1 MPQKWKGD
9 SDYQLPAHQ
18 VEPYRLWFEFLKLA
32 LTDASL
38 KVDLKRYK
46 PWGDISQADFREW
59 WDAHWRALFAVD
71 IGVEVIDP
79 QSVKLKPSDKE
90 LFLRVPLYQGSKRTL
105 SQVKEILERHGA
117 SERLKDMAEGQYR
130 LQVGNGKDKSI
141 HPSTRFLKNLSKVR
155 LLLNIYRFWLSNSEA
170 DDRRRLELT
179 ALSYFKWAD
188 AWNRK
193 IKEKKWNRPVIDIP
207 TAIRAYVEYLQKLDQ
222 SGRRRLSTIDDSS
235 DNRRQIARYIRKA
248 RQIAL
253 NVAQGRF
260 PGDYE

>member
-1 MPQKWKGD
+1 MSKKWKGD

-32 LTDASL
+32 LTDTSL

-46 PWGDISQADFREW
+46 PWGDVSNSKFDDW
-59 WDAHWRALFAVD
+59 WTLHWRELFAVD

-79 QSVKLKPSDKE
+79 QSAKLKTSDKE
-90 LFLRVPLYQGSKRTL
+90 LILRVPLYQGSKRTL
-105 SQVKEILERHGA
+105 SQIKEILEHLGA
-117 SERLKDMAEGQYR
+117 SDRLKDMAEGQYR
-130 LQVGNGKDKSI
+130 LQVGNGKDRSI

-155 LLLNIYRFWLSNSEA
+155 LLLNIYRFWLSHSDA

-193 IKEKKWNRPVIDIP
+193 VREKKWKRTLIEIP
-207 TAIRAYVEYLQKLDQ
+207 PAVRTYVEYLQKRDQ